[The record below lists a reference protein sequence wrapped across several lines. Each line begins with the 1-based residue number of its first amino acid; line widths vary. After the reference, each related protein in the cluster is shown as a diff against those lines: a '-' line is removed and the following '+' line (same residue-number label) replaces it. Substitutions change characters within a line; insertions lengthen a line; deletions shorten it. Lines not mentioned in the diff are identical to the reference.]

1 MMGYWEERPVDV
13 LRPYVAALWIWE
25 GVAPPDSYRV
35 LPDGCIDIIFSST
48 RAENRDAHRLD
59 VVGTMTRCLVV
70 SRVGLPIVLGVRF
83 RPGGALPF
91 LDCPASEI
99 TDAHL
104 SLEEMWG
111 QDANRL
117 LCRLGECV
125 SVSER
130 LSLIQR
136 ALLERIDGAFPE
148 DKRMMYAARHIAAD
162 PRFSNLDNL
171 ASDMGLSP
179 RQFRRRFEAEVGI
192 GPKRFGRVIR
202 FQRCLQMVLQRGGRW
217 ADLAYE
223 HGYCDQAHLIRDFK
237 EFTGLSPTQYL
248 ATR

>member
-1 MMGYWEERPVDV
+1 MMGYWEERPVDA

-25 GVAPPDSYRV
+25 GAAPPASYRV

-48 RAENRDAHRLD
+48 GAENTDAHRLD

-70 SRVGLPIVLGVRF
+70 SRVGVSIVVGARF
-83 RPGGALPF
+83 RPGGAVTF

-99 TDAHL
+99 TDASL
-104 SLEEMWG
+104 SLEELWG

-117 LCRLGECV
+117 LSRLGECV
-125 SVSER
+125 SISEK
-130 LSLIQR
+130 LGVFQQ
-136 ALLERIDGAFPE
+136 ALLERIRGAFPE
-148 DKRMMYAARHIAAD
+148 DERMMYAARRIVAD
-162 PRFSNLDNL
+162 SSCTNLNNL
-171 ASDMGLSP
+171 ASDAGLSP
-179 RQFRRRFEAEVGI
+179 RQFRRRFEAEVGV

-202 FQRCLQMVLQRGGRW
+202 SQRCLQMVLQRGGRW

-237 EFTGLSPTQYL
+237 EFTGLSPIQYM